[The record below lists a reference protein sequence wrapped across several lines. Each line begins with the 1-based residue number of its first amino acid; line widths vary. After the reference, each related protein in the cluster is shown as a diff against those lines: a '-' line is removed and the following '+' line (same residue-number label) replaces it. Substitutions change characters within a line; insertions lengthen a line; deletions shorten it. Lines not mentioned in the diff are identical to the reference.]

1 MVKGCERRLVIYKST
16 NSKYF
21 SEIHFIMKEEIDT
34 KNEKRND
41 IIAEAN
47 KIVEESMIKSEK
59 LNKKARKRLSFLLFF
74 LLGFGFSS
82 LISVILAHFN
92 LI

>member
-1 MVKGCERRLVIYKST
+1 MVKGCERRLVIYRSK

-21 SEIHFIMKEEIDT
+21 SEIHFIMKEEADT
-34 KNEKRND
+34 KNVKKRD

-47 KIVEESMIKSEK
+47 KIVEESMPKNE
-59 LNKKARKRLSFLLFF
+59 NQRKKTRKKLSFLLFF

-82 LISVILAHFN
+82 VISVVLAHFS